1 MSTGVV
7 TAASKPTWCTSWRDS
22 ATTDGD
28 AVVDFARTFLHV
40 DKGVRAGQPLELVE
54 WQADLLRA
62 LYSRDVKGRRRYRRA
77 VVGLGRKNGKSLIG
91 SVIALHGLIEGGSG
105 AEVYAAAGDRQQAR
119 VVFDEARR
127 QVQQSPA
134 LNGIC
139 KIYRDAIAV
148 PATGSVFRV
157 LSSDAKLQQGLNPS
171 TVVFD
176 ELHVQKD
183 DELWD
188 ALTLGSGAR
197 VDPLIVA
204 ITTAGYDLDSLC
216 GRLYQF
222 GKRVSA
228 GEEEGR
234 YFGFWWWQATD
245 DCDAGDREQW
255 RAANPNIE
263 IGLLDEEDMELAHK
277 QTSDSAFR
285 RYRLNQFVRAQESW
299 LPAGVFETSARPDL
313 PLRDDLP
320 VYVGIDMALKHD
332 SVAVVCAQQQDGL
345 VVTRAKIWYPQESGL
360 DVAEVEFYLRE
371 LHAQFDVREFAY
383 DPAYFQRS
391 AEQLIDDGLPM
402 VEYPQNRT
410 RMIPACGNAYELIVN
425 KRVVHD
431 GSPTFVDQVLSA
443 AQRMTDE
450 GWRLSKGKS
459 KRKIDA
465 AIALVIAL
473 DRATMVSRQNITPD
487 VIDVWK
493 EED

>member
-7 TAASKPTWCTSWRDS
+7 TASKPSWYTSWCDG
-22 ATTDGD
+22 AATDGD
-28 AVVDFARTFLHV
+28 AVVDFASSFLHV
-40 DKGVRAGQPLELVE
+40 EKGVRAGEPLSLVG
-54 WQADLLRA
+54 WQVELLRA
-62 LYSRDVKGRRRYRRA
+62 LYARDVDGRRRYRRA
-77 VVGLGRKNGKSLIG
+77 VIGLGRKNGKSLLG

-127 QVQQSPA
+127 QVLNSPA

-204 ITTAGYDLDSLC
+204 ITTAGYDLESLC
-216 GRLYQF
+216 GRLYQY
-222 GKRVSA
+222 GKRVAA
-228 GEEEGR
+228 GEEQSK
-234 YFGFWWWQATD
+234 YFGFWWWQAVD
-245 DCDAGDREQW
+245 ECDAADRVQW
-255 RAANPNIE
+255 RAANPNID
-263 IGLLDEEDMELAHK
+263 IGLLDEEDMVLAHQ

-285 RYRLNQFVRAQESW
+285 RYRLNQFVRAQDSW
-299 LPAGVFETSARPDL
+299 LPAGVWESSARPELELRVDL
-313 PLRDDLP
+313 PLF
-320 VYVGIDMALKHD
+320 VGIDMALKHD

-345 VVTRAKIWYPQESGL
+345 VVTRAKIWYPHESGL
-360 DVAEVEFYLRE
+360 DVVEVENYLRE
-371 LHAQFDVREFAY
+371 LHVSFQVREFAY

-402 VEYPQNRT
+402 VEYPQNRG

-473 DRATMVSRQNITPD
+473 DRATLVNRQSTMPN

-493 EED
+493 GE

>member
-1 MSTGVV
+1 MSIDVV
-7 TAASKPTWCTSWRDS
+7 TASRPTWCTSWRDGG
-22 ATTDGD
+22 ATDGD
-28 AVVDFARTFLHV
+28 AVADFARTFLHV
-40 DKGVRAGQPLELVE
+40 EKGVRAGQPLELVD
-54 WQADLLRA
+54 WQVELLRA
-62 LYSRDVKGRRRYRRA
+62 LYARGKDKRRRYRRA
-77 VVGLGRKNGKSLIG
+77 VIGLGRKNGKSLIG
-91 SVIALHGLIEGGSG
+91 SVIALHGLIEGGHG

-119 VVFDEARR
+119 VVFDEARK
-127 QVQQSPA
+127 QVQNSPA

-183 DELWD
+183 EELWD

-228 GEEEGR
+228 GEEEGK
-234 YFGFWWWQATD
+234 YFGFWWWQAAD
-245 DCDAGDREQW
+245 DCDASDREQW

-263 IGLLDEEDMELAHK
+263 IGLLDVEDMQLAHQ

-299 LPAGVFETSARPDL
+299 LPAGVWESSARPDME
-313 PLRDDLP
+313 LRLDLP
-320 VYVGIDMALKHD
+320 MFVGVDMALKHD
-332 SVAVVCAQQQDGL
+332 SVAVVCAQLQDKT

-360 DVAEVEFYLRE
+360 DVFEVENHLRE

-391 AEQLIDDGLPM
+391 AEQLLDDGLPM
-402 VEYPQNRT
+402 VEYPQNRA

-473 DRATMVSRQNITPD
+473 DRATMVSRQDIVPG

-493 EED
+493 EDGE

>member
-1 MSTGVV
+1 MTIDVATV
-7 TAASKPTWCTSWRDS
+7 NKPTWCTSWSDVPPG
-22 ATTDGD
+22 DGD

-40 DKGVRAGQPLELVE
+40 DKGVRAGGPLELIH
-54 WQADLLRA
+54 WQATLVRA
-62 LYSRDVKGRRRYRRA
+62 LYARDEAGRRRYRRA
-77 VVGLGRKNGKSLIG
+77 VIGLGRKNGKSLIG
-91 SVIALHGLIEGGSG
+91 SVIALHGLIEGGHG

-127 QVQQSPA
+127 QVQQSAA
-134 LNGIC
+134 LSGIC

-157 LSSDAKLQQGLNPS
+157 LSSDAKLQQGLSPS

-176 ELHVQKD
+176 ELHVQRD

-216 GRLYQF
+216 GRLYQY
-222 GKRVSA
+222 GKRVSG
-228 GEEEGR
+228 GEEPGK
-234 YFGFWWWQATD
+234 YFGFWWWQAAD
-245 DCDAGDREQW
+245 ECDAGDRAQW
-255 RAANPNIE
+255 CAANPNIDV
-263 IGLLDEEDMELAHK
+263 GLLDIEDMALAHQ

-285 RYRLNQFVRAQESW
+285 RYRLNQFVRSQESW
-299 LPAGVFETSARPDL
+299 LPVGVWESSARPDL
-313 PLRDDLP
+313 PLLPDLP
-320 VYVGIDMALKHD
+320 LYVGVDMALKHD

-345 VVTRAKIWYPQESGL
+345 VVTRAKIWYPQETGL
-360 DVAEVEFYLRE
+360 DVFAVEQYLRE
-371 LHAQFDVREFAY
+371 LHAEYAVREFAY

-391 AEQLIDDGLPM
+391 AEQLVDDGLPM
-402 VEYPQNRT
+402 VEYPQNRG

-425 KRVVHD
+425 RRVVHD

-459 KRKIDA
+459 RRKIDA
-465 AIALVIAL
+465 AIALVMAL
-473 DRATMVSRQNITPD
+473 DRATMVNRHSTTPN
-487 VIDVWK
+487 VIDIWEGDK
-493 EED
+493 

>member
-1 MSTGVV
+1 MSIDVATI
-7 TAASKPTWCTSWRDS
+7 SRPTWCTSWCDG
-22 ATTDGD
+22 AATDGD
-28 AVVDFARTFLHV
+28 AVVDFASTFLHV
-40 DKGVRAGQPLELVE
+40 EKGVRAGQPLVLVQ

-62 LYSRDVKGRRRYRRA
+62 LYTRDESGMRRYRRA
-77 VVGLGRKNGKSLIG
+77 VIGLGRKNGKSLIG
-91 SVIALHGLIEGGSG
+91 SVIALHGLIEGGYG

-127 QVQQSPA
+127 QVANSPA

-216 GRLYQF
+216 GKLYQF
-222 GKRVSA
+222 GKRVA
-228 GEEEGR
+228 GGEEPGK

-245 DCDAGDREQW
+245 ECDAGNREQW
-255 RAANPNIE
+255 RAANPNIDV
-263 IGLLDEEDMELAHK
+263 GLLDIEDMALAHQ

-299 LPAGVFETSARPDL
+299 LPAGIWESSARPDL
-313 PLRDDLP
+313 DLDVNLPLF
-320 VYVGIDMALKHD
+320 VGIDMALKHD
-332 SVAVVCAQQQDGL
+332 SVAVVCAQPQDG
-345 VVTRAKIWYPQESGL
+345 VMVTRAKIWYPQETGL
-360 DVAEVEFYLRE
+360 DVAEVEAFLRD
-371 LHAQFDVREFAY
+371 LHLKFDVREFAY

-391 AEQLIDDGLPM
+391 AEQLLDDGLPM
-402 VEYPQNRT
+402 VEYPQNRS
-410 RMIPACGNAYELIVN
+410 RMIPACGNAYEMIVN
-425 KRVVHD
+425 RRVVHD

-459 KRKIDA
+459 RRKIDA

-473 DRATMVSRQNITPD
+473 DRATIVTRLNTMPSVVDIWEGSNG
-487 VIDVWK
+487 
-493 EED
+493 

>member
-1 MSTGVV
+1 MSIVV
-7 TAASKPTWCTSWRDS
+7 DTASKPTWFTSWCGNT
-22 ATTDGD
+22 ATDGD

-40 DKGVRAGQPLELVE
+40 DKGVRAGEPLVLAGWQAELV
-54 WQADLLRA
+54 RA
-62 LYSRDVKGRRRYRRA
+62 LYARDDAGRRLYRRA
-77 VVGLGRKNGKSLIG
+77 VIGLGRKNGKSLIG
-91 SVIALHGLIEGGSG
+91 SVIALHGLIEGGHG

-127 QVQQSPA
+127 QVQQSSA
-134 LNGIC
+134 LSGIC

-216 GRLYQF
+216 GRLYQY
-222 GKRVSA
+222 GKRVA
-228 GEEEGR
+228 GGEEPGK
-234 YFGFWWWQATD
+234 YFGFWWWQAAD
-245 DCDAGDREQW
+245 ECDAGDRVQW
-255 RAANPNIE
+255 CAANPNID
-263 IGLLDEEDMELAHK
+263 IGLLDIEDMALAHQ

-285 RYRLNQFVRAQESW
+285 RYRLNQFVRAQDSW
-299 LPAGVFETSARPDL
+299 LPAGVWESSARADL

-320 VYVGIDMALKHD
+320 MYVGIDMALKHD
-332 SVAVVCAQQQDGL
+332 SVAVVCAQLQDKL

-360 DVAEVEFYLRE
+360 DVAQVEHHLRE
-371 LHAQFDVREFAY
+371 LHTQYDVREFAY

-391 AEQLIDDGLPM
+391 AEQLLDDGLPM
-402 VEYPQNRT
+402 VEFPQNRS

-473 DRATMVSRQNITPD
+473 DRATLVVRQDITPS
-487 VIDVWK
+487 VIDVWEGEK
-493 EED
+493 

>member
-1 MSTGVV
+1 MSTGVD
-7 TAASKPTWCTSWRDS
+7 TISKPTWCTSWCDG
-22 ATTDGD
+22 AATDGD
-28 AVVDFARTFLHV
+28 AVVDFASTFLHV
-40 DKGVRAGQPLELVE
+40 EKGVRAGQPLVLVQ

-62 LYSRDVKGRRRYRRA
+62 LYSRDEKGRRRYRRA

-91 SVIALHGLIEGGSG
+91 SVIALHGLIEGGVG

-119 VVFDEARR
+119 VVFDEARK
-127 QVQQSPA
+127 QVQNSSA
-134 LNGIC
+134 LSGIC

-204 ITTAGYDLDSLC
+204 ITTAGYDLESLC
-216 GRLYQF
+216 GRLYQY
-222 GKRVSA
+222 GKRVA
-228 GEEEGR
+228 QGEEQAK
-234 YFGFWWWQATD
+234 YFGFWWWQAVD
-245 DCDAGDREQW
+245 ECDAGDREQW
-255 RAANPNIE
+255 RAANPNID
-263 IGLLDEEDMELAHK
+263 IGLLDVEDMVLAHQ

-299 LPAGVFETSARPDL
+299 LPAGAWEACANPELELRADL
-313 PLRDDLP
+313 PMF
-320 VYVGIDMALKHD
+320 VGIDMALKHD
-332 SVAVVCAQQQDGL
+332 SVAVVCAQLQDGV

-360 DVAEVEFYLRE
+360 DVAEVENHLRD
-371 LHAQFDVREFAY
+371 LHSEFQVREFAY

-391 AEQLIDDGLPM
+391 AEQLVDDGLPM
-402 VEYPQNRT
+402 VEFPQNRG

-425 KRVVHD
+425 RRVAHD

-473 DRATMVSRQNITPD
+473 DRATLVNRHSTMPN
-487 VIDVWK
+487 VIDIW
-493 EED
+493 EGE

>member
-1 MSTGVV
+1 MSIDVV
-7 TAASKPTWCTSWRDS
+7 TANKPTWCTSWRDG
-22 ATTDGD
+22 AATDGD

-40 DKGVRAGQPLELVE
+40 EKGVRAGQPLQLVD
-54 WQADLLRA
+54 WQMELLRA
-62 LYSRDVKGRRRYRRA
+62 LYARDENQRRRYRRA
-77 VVGLGRKNGKSLIG
+77 VIGLGRKNGKSLIG
-91 SVIALHGLIEGGSG
+91 SVIALHGLIEGGHG

-119 VVFDEARR
+119 VVFDEARK
-127 QVQQSPA
+127 QVQNSPA

-139 KIYRDAIAV
+139 KIYRDVIAV
-148 PATGSVFRV
+148 PATGSIFRV

-216 GRLYQF
+216 GKLYQF

-228 GEEEGR
+228 GEEEGK
-234 YFGFWWWQATD
+234 YFGFWWWQAAD
-245 DCDAGDREQW
+245 DCDAADHEQW
-255 RAANPNIE
+255 RAANPNID
-263 IGLLDEEDMELAHK
+263 IGLLDVDDMRLAHQ

-299 LPAGVFETSARPDL
+299 LPAGVWESSARPDIE
-313 PLRDDLP
+313 LREDLP
-320 VYVGIDMALKHD
+320 MFVGVDMALKHD
-332 SVAVVCAQQQDGL
+332 SVAVVCAQLQDKL

-360 DVAEVEFYLRE
+360 DVFEVESHLRE
-371 LHAQFDVREFAY
+371 LHSRFDVREFAY

-391 AEQLIDDGLPM
+391 AEQLLDDGLPM
-402 VEYPQNRT
+402 VEYPQNRS

-473 DRATMVSRQNITPD
+473 DRATMVSRQDIIPG

-493 EED
+493 ED